1 MHVASHEDPGPDSVE
16 FHNDVYCE
24 HGYLTLNS
32 TNRRKMSVQVSM
44 SSSHYSFL
52 KVSQAVDLL
61 KTLFPQWEPLYSEVD
76 PCAVCEAEISLSRE
90 DKREVRRRVEDEK
103 VASPLKLRCLD

>member
-44 SSSHYSFL
+44 SSSHYSSL
-52 KVSQAVDLL
+52 KMSQAVDLL
-61 KTLFPQWEPLYSEVD
+61 KTLFPQWEPLYTEVD
-76 PCAVCEAEISLSRE
+76 PCAVCEAEICLSRE
-90 DKREVRRRVEDEK
+90 DKKEVRRRVEDEK
-103 VASPLKLRCLD
+103 VTSHL